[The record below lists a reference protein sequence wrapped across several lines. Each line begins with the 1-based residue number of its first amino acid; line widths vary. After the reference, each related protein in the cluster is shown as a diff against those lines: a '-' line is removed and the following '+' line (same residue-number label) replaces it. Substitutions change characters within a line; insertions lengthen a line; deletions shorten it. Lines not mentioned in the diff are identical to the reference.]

1 MKAQKGIKGFLTLF
15 LTTLFFGNCSTPEDK
30 IISYRIEDL
39 PLDSVPSE
47 IWFPESFAINTN
59 HMVSMQDMLCLV
71 RPNENESL
79 VYFIDEKTGKEIGY
93 FGGVGQGPADMYL
106 PQFAGKSSAGDTI
119 ILHDF
124 NARNF
129 KAFTIAKKDT
139 TLLFKF
145 AYKKQIAHPE
155 VDGASCGF
163 DAICRLDNGYYVCI
177 AYLGVDKFYTLLD
190 KDLNT
195 VTVYGDYPLRE
206 FGEDKKALKE
216 HVSFQG
222 TLASHG
228 NSAFYGAT
236 RFGYMSRYD
245 ISDEGVP
252 ELVWEHTYS
261 DIDYRVS
268 NNGVKFQ
275 EKNVY
280 GFSHIAVTD
289 KYIFATFSGI
299 RNRKMFE
306 ERSTYAVSPKTL
318 VVLNHDGVPLGR
330 FKLNSRCHSVAV
342 SGDGEYLYIQ
352 DIDPEDQIERIRMKD
367 ILEKL
372 RE

>member
-1 MKAQKGIKGFLTLF
+1 MKAQKGIKGVLTLF
-15 LTTLFFGNCSTPEDK
+15 LTTLFFGNCSTPEDRV
-30 IISYRIEDL
+30 ISYRIEDL

-206 FGEDKKALKE
+206 FGEDKKALK
-216 HVSFQG
+216 
-222 TLASHG
+222 
-228 NSAFYGAT
+228 
-236 RFGYMSRYD
+236 
-245 ISDEGVP
+245 
-252 ELVWEHTYS
+252 
-261 DIDYRVS
+261 
-268 NNGVKFQ
+268 
-275 EKNVY
+275 
-280 GFSHIAVTD
+280 
-289 KYIFATFSGI
+289 
-299 RNRKMFE
+299 
-306 ERSTYAVSPKTL
+306 
-318 VVLNHDGVPLGR
+318 
-330 FKLNSRCHSVAV
+330 
-342 SGDGEYLYIQ
+342 
-352 DIDPEDQIERIRMKD
+352 
-367 ILEKL
+367 
-372 RE
+372 

>member
-1 MKAQKGIKGFLTLF
+1 MKTKKEIKSILSLF
-15 LTTLFFGNCSTPEDK
+15 LSFFFFVNCSTSEDRV
-30 IISYRIEDL
+30 ISYRIEDL

-47 IWFPESFAINTN
+47 IWFPESFAVNTGY
-59 HMVSMQDMLCLV
+59 MTSMHNKLCLV
-71 RPNENESL
+71 RPNGESL
-79 VYFIDEKTGKEIGY
+79 VFFIDEKTGKEIGY
-93 FGGVGQGPADMYL
+93 FGGVGEGPEDMNPY
-106 PQFAGKSSAGDTI
+106 PIFVGKSRDNDTI
-119 ILHDF
+119 FLHDF
-124 NARNF
+124 NARNIR
-129 KAFTIAKKDT
+129 AYTVMPKDT
-139 TLLFKF
+139 TLFFKH
-145 AYKKQIAHPE
+145 AYKMNVVHPY
-155 VDGASCGF
+155 VDGGSTGYQS
-163 DAICRLDNGYYVCI
+163 ICRLDNGYYVCV
-177 AYLGVDKFYTLLD
+177 AFLGLDKFYTLLD
-190 KDLNT
+190 RDLNT
-195 VTVYGDYPLRE
+195 VMTYGDYPLRE
-206 FGEDKKALKE
+206 FGEDKKSLKE

-222 TLASHG
+222 TLAAHG
-228 NSAFYGAT
+228 NSAYFGAT
-236 RFGYMSRYD
+236 RFGYISRYD

-252 ELVWEHTYS
+252 ELVWEHVYS

-280 GFSHIAVTD
+280 GFSYIAVTD

-352 DIDPEDQIERIRMKD
+352 DTDPEPQIERIRMKD

>member
-1 MKAQKGIKGFLTLF
+1 MTFGDFPLKD
-15 LTTLFFGNCSTPEDK
+15 FGN
-30 IISYRIEDL
+30 
-39 PLDSVPSE
+39 
-47 IWFPESFAINTN
+47 
-59 HMVSMQDMLCLV
+59 
-71 RPNENESL
+71 
-79 VYFIDEKTGKEIGY
+79 
-93 FGGVGQGPADMYL
+93 
-106 PQFAGKSSAGDTI
+106 
-119 ILHDF
+119 
-124 NARNF
+124 
-129 KAFTIAKKDT
+129 
-139 TLLFKF
+139 
-145 AYKKQIAHPE
+145 
-155 VDGASCGF
+155 
-163 DAICRLDNGYYVCI
+163 DA
-177 AYLGVDKFYTLLD
+177 
-190 KDLNT
+190 
-195 VTVYGDYPLRE
+195 
-206 FGEDKKALKE
+206 KALKE
-216 HVSFQG
+216 TFSFQR

-252 ELVWEHTYS
+252 ELDWEHTYS

-318 VVLNHDGVPLGR
+318 VVLNHEGVPLGR

-372 RE
+372 REYK

>member
-15 LTTLFFGNCSTPEDK
+15 LTTLFFGNCSTPEDRV
-30 IISYRIEDL
+30 ISYRIEDL

-59 HMVSMQDMLCLV
+59 RMISMQNKLCLV
-71 RPNENESL
+71 CPNGESL
-79 VYFIDEKTGKEIGY
+79 VFFIDEKTGKEIGY
-93 FGGVGQGPADMYL
+93 FGGVGQGPEEMNPY
-106 PQFAGKSSAGDTI
+106 PFYAGHSSSGDTI

-124 NARNF
+124 NARNIR
-129 KAFTIAKKDT
+129 AYTITLKDT
-139 TLLFKF
+139 TLFFKQ
-145 AYKKQIAHPE
+145 AYKKQIANPK
-155 VDGASCGF
+155 VDGVSSGF
-163 DAICRLDNGYYVCI
+163 QSICRLDNGYYVGNSS
-177 AYLGVDKFYTLLD
+177 LGLDKFYTLLD
-190 KDLNT
+190 SDLNT
-195 VTVYGDYPLRE
+195 VMTFGDFPLKD
-206 FGEDKKALKE
+206 FGNDAKALKE
-216 HVSFQG
+216 TFSFQG

-236 RFGYMSRYD
+236 RFGYMSRYN

-261 DIDYRVS
+261 DIDYRIS